1 MLHSIGEAAG
11 LTPTLARLLA
21 DGMRSDDTAL
31 PFQAPKSMLNVP
43 LSGARRFAAQSWS
56 FQRMRAVGKAHGATL
71 NDVLLAMCSGAL
83 RRYLL
88 DADALPAESLVAA
101 IPVALPVDRDTDGG
115 NAVTM
120 VLCSLATDIDDP
132 HERLRRIHTS
142 MLAAKNVMAGRS
154 ALQISLF
161 GLATATGPA
170 AANLLPGFAGRARP
184 AYNLVISNVP
194 GPRSTLYW
202 NGARAVGWYPVSI
215 PTEGNAVNI
224 TVVSY
229 ADNIE
234 FGLIGCRRSIP
245 HLQRLLD
252 DLEHSLRELESAPA
266 SSLQGQKTSDRNS
279 KGYVTVA
286 ILDRFRLDDRVAV
299 VTGASSGLGVAFA
312 RAFAEAGADV
322 VLAARRPDRLQQTAA
337 CVRAAGRSALCVP
350 TDIADPAQVQ
360 HMVEAAMAQF
370 GKIDIL
376 INNAGIGTAIPATRE
391 APEQFRQVIDV
402 NLNGAYWAAQ
412 ACARVMRPGSTIVN
426 ISSVLGLTTASLPQA
441 AYSASKAGLIGLT
454 RDLAQQW
461 GTRKGIRV
469 NALAPGFFES
479 EMTDEYPDGYL
490 DRMTPRMVLG
500 RIGNPDELAA
510 SAIWLASDASGYV
523 TGQTVAVDGG
533 ITIT

>member
-1 MLHSIGEAAG
+1 M
-11 LTPTLARLLA
+11 
-21 DGMRSDDTAL
+21 
-31 PFQAPKSMLNVP
+31 
-43 LSGARRFAAQSWS
+43 
-56 FQRMRAVGKAHGATL
+56 
-71 NDVLLAMCSGAL
+71 
-83 RRYLL
+83 
-88 DADALPAESLVAA
+88 
-101 IPVALPVDRDTDGG
+101 
-115 NAVTM
+115 
-120 VLCSLATDIDDP
+120 
-132 HERLRRIHTS
+132 
-142 MLAAKNVMAGRS
+142 
-154 ALQISLF
+154 
-161 GLATATGPA
+161 
-170 AANLLPGFAGRARP
+170 
-184 AYNLVISNVP
+184 
-194 GPRSTLYW
+194 
-202 NGARAVGWYPVSI
+202 
-215 PTEGNAVNI
+215 
-224 TVVSY
+224 
-229 ADNIE
+229 
-234 FGLIGCRRSIP
+234 
-245 HLQRLLD
+245 
-252 DLEHSLRELESAPA
+252 
-266 SSLQGQKTSDRNS
+266 
-279 KGYVTVA
+279 TVA

-337 CVRAAGRSALCVP
+337 SVRAAGRSALCVP

-360 HMVEAAMAQF
+360 HMVEAAMTQF
-370 GKIDIL
+370 GKIDTL
-376 INNAGIGTAIPATRE
+376 INNAGVGTAIPATRE